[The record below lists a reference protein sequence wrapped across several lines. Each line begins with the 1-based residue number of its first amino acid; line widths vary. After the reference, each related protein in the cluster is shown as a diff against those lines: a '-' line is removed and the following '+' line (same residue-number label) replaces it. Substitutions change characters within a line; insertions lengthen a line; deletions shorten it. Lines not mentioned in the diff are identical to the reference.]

1 MTGSACEQGLYSAA
15 TGHGRQADR
24 STSPRPLDE
33 RRNGL
38 ETTVDDSA
46 TVNVSA
52 VSARDVVALIDA
64 LTAELRS
71 SGYAESEM
79 FGYSVDQLEDGG
91 VHLVAAT
98 VDGVLVGMG
107 GVEVAGDGTA
117 ELKRFYVVP
126 EHRGSGVAAAI
137 MATLLDHAR
146 AAGAHVVRLETGVRQ
161 EAAIQFYARHGFV
174 PIEPFGPYVGSA
186 SSVCMARSVRS

>member
-1 MTGSACEQGLYSAA
+1 M
-15 TGHGRQADR
+15 
-24 STSPRPLDE
+24 
-33 RRNGL
+33 
-38 ETTVDDSA
+38 
-46 TVNVSA
+46 NVGP

-64 LTAELRS
+64 LTVELRS

-79 FGYSVDQLEDGG
+79 FGYSVEQLEEGG

-98 VDGVLVGMG
+98 VDGAMVGMG
-107 GVEVAGDGTA
+107 GVETADDGTA

-137 MATLLDHAR
+137 MATLLDYAR
-146 AAGAHVVRLETGVRQ
+146 AAGARVVRLETGVKQ
-161 EAAIQFYARHGFV
+161 QAAIRFYTRQGFT

-186 SSVCMARSVRS
+186 SSVCMARSVHS